1 MIRSLIEQAKL
12 LLDSTSA
19 FNLEELDQAELALST
34 YLEALATNRISDK
47 VNTNELEEANRLLR
61 ELRREK
67 SRMVA
72 GTAYQPDETTT
83 NASDVPEI
91 MQVQPSGKPDQV
103 SEDQQFPVETTP
115 VVVSAPVLGD
125 LSGSIPSITRTNIG
139 AGDMG
144 GIDND
149 PLKRFFQS
157 THDPEAERMMDEAEE
172 AFYKGNYQVAIPLYE
187 KVIQMEPGWTRA
199 QEHHTEAE
207 EYLRSGNIPSVAL
220 PPEAGKAYGKAQSAA
235 RVFRYQVALS
245 YLDEA
250 FDHLQEAGI
259 KRWREG
265 EELRHDLE
273 NQMQAYDVYKE
284 GQNLLTQG
292 ELVAALGKIQTAAS
306 AVAIPEY
313 IDKAAE
319 VREDIAM
326 LNEVS
331 DLVSLSGKIPP
342 SKLADAKSK
351 LEKIR
356 MKYGEIPQLGRLRNR
371 LDLLIPATIQSLLDN
386 TQRFK
391 EEAANAP
398 TVSLARQKVNGAR
411 ENLDY
416 LRQLDAYD
424 SQSLSLENEISILE
438 TEISANE
445 DAITRAEEALE
456 TGNKNF
462 ALDALRISAKPRKRF
477 PQDPKILEL
486 KRGFLPTYLVGGLG
500 TVIII
505 ILLIIGVS
513 LAFRGISNAVDAR
526 NLARTPTATMTPT
539 VTLTPTVTQTPTIT
553 LTPTPDYSPT
563 PTNTITP
570 TPIMLVETI
579 REVWARN
586 DCYDNFAATGR
597 IPIGTT
603 LTLLP
608 MAERKFDT
616 FNRECVL
623 VQFSSGNF
631 AIIGYVLMMDLTTVN
646 E

>member
-1 MIRSLIEQAKL
+1 MIRSLIEQAKKA
-12 LLDSTSA
+12 A
-19 FNLEELDQAELALST
+19 FALQPSDEDLSQAETSLST
-34 YLEALATNRISDK
+34 YLEALATNRISDQ
-47 VNTNELEEANRLLR
+47 VLPEELEEANRLLR
-61 ELRREK
+61 EIRREK
-67 SRMVA
+67 SRRQAGSAPMPPVSTDIPAQPQAPAAAADTVPAVNPPEPTVA
-72 GTAYQPDETTT
+72 ESFMPI
-83 NASDVPEI
+83 PE
-91 MQVQPSGKPDQV
+91 
-103 SEDQQFPVETTP
+103 
-115 VVVSAPVLGD
+115 APVLGD
-125 LSGSIPSITRTNIG
+125 FAESMPPITRTSLG
-139 AGDMG
+139 ADSLG

-157 THDPEAERMMDEAEE
+157 THDPEAEKMMDEAEE

-199 QEHHTEAE
+199 QEHHSEAE

-235 RVFRYQVALS
+235 RVFRYQVALN
-245 YLDEA
+245 YLDDA
-250 FDHLQEAGI
+250 FEHLQEAGI

-273 NQMQAYDVYKE
+273 NQMQAYDVYRE

-319 VREDIAM
+319 VREDIGM

-371 LDLLIPATIQSLLDN
+371 LDLLIPATIQSLLDT
-386 TQRFK
+386 TQRLK
-391 EEAANAP
+391 QEAAAAP
-398 TVSLARQKVNGAR
+398 TAALAREKVNGAR
-411 ENLDY
+411 ENLDF

-424 SQSLSLENEISILE
+424 AQSLSLENEISALE
-438 TEISANE
+438 TEIGANE
-445 DAITRAEEALE
+445 DAIKRAEEALE
-456 TGNKNF
+456 TGNKYF

-477 PQDPKILEL
+477 PQDPKILDL
-486 KRGFLPTYLVGGLG
+486 KRGFVPTYLVGGFGAL
-500 TVIII
+500 
-505 ILLIIGVS
+505 ILLILLIMGLS
-513 LAFRGISNAVDAR
+513 LAGKAISNSIYER
-526 NLARTPTATMTPT
+526 NLARTPTVTMTPT
-539 VTLTPTVTQTPTIT
+539 ITLTPTVTHTPTIT

-563 PTNTITP
+563 PTSTVTP
-570 TPIMLVETI
+570 TPIVAVQTI
-579 REVWARN
+579 REVWARS
-586 DCYDNFAATGR
+586 DCYDNFVSTGR
-597 IPIGTT
+597 IPAGTT

-608 MAERKFDT
+608 MAERRFDT
-616 FNRECVL
+616 FNRECLL
-623 VQFSSGNF
+623 VEFRTESF
-631 AIIGYVLMMDLTTVN
+631 AIIGYVLMMDVVTVN
-646 E
+646 D